1 MTTELEREAIK
12 AMFSDDSGQ
21 PLKMAE
27 NKPRLSL
34 VPYEAKAALAA
45 VYEYGA
51 QKYYRDSWR
60 SITPDQAK
68 EFMSD
73 AAERHL
79 SKHNSGEIVDPESGL
94 PHLAQAAWNCLTLLV
109 LTRGNDA

>member
-1 MTTELEREAIK
+1 MTTTEKAAIQ
-12 AMFSDDSGQ
+12 AMFADVSGK

-34 VPYEAKAALAA
+34 VPYEVKSALAS
-45 VYEYGA
+45 VYAYGA
-51 QKYYRDSWR
+51 QKYHRDSWR
-60 SITPDQAK
+60 SITAEQAK
-68 EFMSD
+68 AFMAD

-79 SKHNSGEIVDPESGL
+79 SLHNSGEIIDPESGL

-109 LTRGNDA
+109 LTGE